1 MAWKSTINYMG
12 TIYLTIKMNSDSM
25 DSIRKN
31 IDGEGFRNDRQESAA
46 DSFNEDRLRAA
57 QG

>member
-1 MAWKSTINYMG
+1 MG

-31 IDGEGFRNDRQESAA
+31 IDGEGFRNARQESAA